1 MKKTNQYQKGES
13 SVIPHPYIYEQ
24 LNASHQAQIQHEM
37 QQIRMLAQVRQRP
50 ALARLAIGRLGR
62 VLIVLGSYMQRAG
75 QQNEASLVLNVD
87 TPNP

>member
-1 MKKTNQYQKGES
+1 MIS
-13 SVIPHPYIYEQ
+13 HPDVFEK
-24 LNASHQAQIQHEM
+24 LVASRQAQIQHEM
-37 QQIRMLAQVRQRP
+37 QHIHMLARVRQRP
-50 ALARLAIGRLGR
+50 ALVRLTIGRLGK